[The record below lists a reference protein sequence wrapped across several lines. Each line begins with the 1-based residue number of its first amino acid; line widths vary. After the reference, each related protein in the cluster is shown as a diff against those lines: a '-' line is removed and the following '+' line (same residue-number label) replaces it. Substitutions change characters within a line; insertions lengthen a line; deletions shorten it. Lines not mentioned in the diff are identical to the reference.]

1 MSETRS
7 MRECGK
13 DKSLG
18 ASGPLPESCL
28 ATYRDVFLA
37 TDYVIGGEEASAEAV
52 KEELKHLFLKVTPTL
67 SVIEDKSVVQKIR
80 RCVESVKR
88 FRSNKL
94 TVYQKTKFFEHLD
107 RIFDIAK
114 CQHKFKSCL
123 ESFCKAKSCKIK
135 DIHLDCA
142 CLSLDKVP
150 KEERAFK
157 LDQRLR
163 CTLGDEGKYQM
174 SIVNRRQAKRDQR
187 SLEQRNDF
195 VLQPLV
201 EVIENTVE
209 DTQVVMEDINQNE
222 SKSDQSESDL
232 SAEYQDDAVKRH
244 ERVRKQNWIPL
255 TNLAREADRYGF
267 ANRPTAD
274 IATAVLLGYGVIQ
287 PGDLTMAIDPMKV
300 YRARKTNRKS
310 SKETFSEEWEE
321 EPATGLYFGGR
332 KDNTLCYETNEEGKR
347 FPRVK
352 KENHLTLVSEPKGE
366 FISSLPHH

>member
-1 MSETRS
+1 MIDIEIQISISERS
-7 MRECGK
+7 
-13 DKSLG
+13 
-18 ASGPLPESCL
+18 SGW
-28 ATYRDVFLA
+28 AINY
-37 TDYVIGGEEASAEAV
+37 
-52 KEELKHLFLKVTPTL
+52 
-67 SVIEDKSVVQKIR
+67 
-80 RCVESVKR
+80 
-88 FRSNKL
+88 
-94 TVYQKTKFFEHLD
+94 
-107 RIFDIAK
+107 
-114 CQHKFKSCL
+114 
-123 ESFCKAKSCKIK
+123 
-135 DIHLDCA
+135 
-142 CLSLDKVP
+142 
-150 KEERAFK
+150 
-157 LDQRLR
+157 

-255 TNLAREADRYGF
+255 TNLAREADRYGL

-274 IATAVLLGYGVIQ
+274 IATAVLLDYGVIQ

-300 YRARKTNRKS
+300 YRDRKTNRKS